1 MNLSTAQASA
11 KTGIPE
17 GTLRYWRAQGL
28 PPKSFN
34 LGRKVF
40 YREED
45 IDQWLTDQYETT
57 VVGNDAA

>member
-1 MNLSTAQASA
+1 MNLSTAQVSA
-11 KTGIPE
+11 KTGIPV

-40 YREED
+40 YRAED
-45 IDQWLTDQYETT
+45 VDQWLAGQYEST
-57 VVGNDAA
+57 VTGSAA